1 MMRLDMAAGGAQR
14 VSFTGHFAERLSK
27 SIEYLSFKAQS
38 HNALAAHDHVSA
50 VISEQKKYALYRDLF
65 PAEWATSQASFY
77 RRGYFVKYS
86 ERANELF
93 RLVNDKCFPLLEYWH
108 DDPESEFEHF
118 AIPPLNVDL
127 CCEEIYFEELRLS
140 YAAGLLFYVRD
151 DAWGF
156 FKRKF
161 GVSASDF
168 PTIEESPHKSIW
180 DKDGCIFGD
189 LLRLVDHS
197 TGNPWLDSD
206 YCQMADWY
214 EFNRETIEELTREYK
229 AARDAFDRLDTLDA
243 MIEADPKKML
253 SALID
258 FWNNGNAPDDT
269 TLTLTNGSKTQ

>member
-1 MMRLDMAAGGAQR
+1 MRLEMSVGSGLT
-14 VSFTGHFAERLSK
+14 VSFTEQFGERLSK
-27 SIEYLSFKAQS
+27 SIEYLSFKARSQNAITS
-38 HNALAAHDHVSA
+38 HDYVAA
-50 VISEQKKYALYRDLF
+50 VISEQQKYALYRDLF
-65 PAEWATSQASFY
+65 PTEWTTSQASFY

-127 CCEEIYFEELRLS
+127 CCEDIYFEELRLS
-140 YAAGLLFYVRD
+140 YSAGLLFYIRD

-156 FKRKF
+156 FSQKF
-161 GVSASDF
+161 GISAGDF
-168 PTIEESPHKSIW
+168 PAIAETPHQSIW
-180 DKDGCIFGD
+180 ERDDCVLVD
-189 LLRLVDHS
+189 LLSLVDHS

-214 EFNRETIEELTREYK
+214 EFKRETIEELSREYK
-229 AARDAFDRLDTLDA
+229 AALEAFDRLSTLDA
-243 MIEADPKKML
+243 LIEADPKKML

-258 FWNNGNAPDDT
+258 FWNNGNLPDDT
-269 TLTLTNGSKTQ
+269 TLTLTRRSKTQ